1 MIPDGLSL
9 PQERLSNMDDTA
21 GPDLADPRLRVVS
34 AVLYLAGL
42 ALLVIGS
49 VGAFLWS
56 PVLWCAIVGLVLIA
70 GAFVVAGGRFCPGA
84 YGPAYR
90 PARAA
95 GLDADAPG
103 ATARPTGSTQTWQKP
118 AIVGE
123 CPTHGEAR

>member
-1 MIPDGLSL
+1 VYQLSPNIEL
-9 PQERLSNMDDTA
+9 LFTEA

-70 GAFVVAGGRFCPGA
+70 GAFVVAGGEHR
-84 YGPAYR
+84 
-90 PARAA
+90 
-95 GLDADAPG
+95 
-103 ATARPTGSTQTWQKP
+103 
-118 AIVGE
+118 
-123 CPTHGEAR
+123 